1 MRVNNN
7 KGEYFMKY
15 INNAIPLICILLIS
29 TSVQS
34 QELEEITVTA
44 RKLEENLQDVPIA
57 ITAFTSDQI
66 AERGLGDVFDVSNFT
81 PGFSFEK
88 LNRFG
93 VQGGGSRPVIRG
105 MSQILGEANASIF
118 VDGLQYNDS
127 ILSFPF
133 DIVDRV
139 EVIKGPQA
147 ALFGRATFAG
157 AINLITKRGTNEFQN
172 KLSIRA
178 ADYSEFETSF
188 FSSGPMIEDKLFYM
202 VNVRSYDFG
211 GFYRNGIDGGDRIG
225 DERSQNFDGSLEY
238 KPSEAWNIR
247 LAVGFGKDEDG
258 AAAVTLQD
266 RFSNN
271 CFLNVAR
278 QYYCGEV
285 VETPGS
291 VQNLA
296 LFGSNIGLD
305 KDSKRT
311 SMQIEYSTDTFTISS
326 NTGYFAAD
334 QTYGYDVD
342 LTANS
347 TFAGGTFN
355 RVAVSDR
362 KEMSTELLIRS
373 NTTSPLQ
380 WMVGTYI
387 YRSRRD
393 FREDRLNGSTVD
405 QGEGRIDNE
414 AFFGSLNY
422 DFSDRLSGS
431 LELRYA
437 EDEVFNFNPGSRPT
451 APLIGNT
458 FDSVSPRATL
468 NWQVNDDSMV
478 YGSYAVGNK
487 PGFINANPLLAP
499 NEIFADEEESDII
512 ELGLKTVFGDGRYML
527 NVAVYYI
534 DWQNQQLTSGT
545 TLSDGRPVTI
555 VVNAGETE
563 VMGAEAE
570 FTAAVSERL
579 TVSAGLSVNNAE
591 FQRFDD
597 NEQGL
602 FTPGQKSV
610 AGNQTPNSARNQANV
625 SARYEFPMS
634 NNMMGYVR
642 GDYSYS
648 SKKYAQIFNYAHTGD
663 QNLINL
669 KAGVESENWTLSLFV
684 NNVTD
689 DRTPSTVIRFVDFA
703 NFLPVGTSERTSSF
717 VRAFQYPL
725 ADKRQVGVAASYE
738 F

>member
-1 MRVNNN
+1 MRC
-7 KGEYFMKY
+7 
-15 INNAIPLICILLIS
+15 AIILSFIVLLSLPPIAF
-29 TSVQS
+29 S
-34 QELEEITVTA
+34 QTLDEITVTA
-44 RKLEENLQDVPIA
+44 RKVEENLQEVPISV
-57 ITAFTSDQI
+57 TAFTGDQL
-66 AERGLGDVFDVSNFT
+66 AERGLEDIYAVSNFT
-81 PGFSFEK
+81 TSFSFEK
-88 LNRFG
+88 LNRYG

-133 DIVDRV
+133 EIVDRV

-157 AINLITKRGTNEFQN
+157 AINLITKRGSNDFEN
-172 KLSIRA
+172 KVSARV
-178 ADYSEFETSF
+178 ADYGEFEASF
-188 FSSGPMIEDKLFYM
+188 FSRGPIVEDKLFYTL
-202 VNVRSYDFG
+202 NVRAYDFG
-211 GFYRNGIDGGDRIG
+211 GFYRNAIDGGERIG
-225 DERSQNFDGSLEY
+225 DESSRNFDGSLEY
-238 KPSEAWNIR
+238 NPNDAWNIR
-247 LAVGFGKDEDG
+247 FSLGIGKDEDG
-258 AAAVTLQD
+258 AAALTLQD

-271 CFLNVAR
+271 CFLDVAR

-285 VETPGS
+285 VETDAS

-296 LFGSNIGLD
+296 LFGDSIGLD
-305 KDSKRT
+305 KDATRS
-311 SMQIEYSTDTFTISS
+311 SLQVEYSTDTFTVAS
-326 NTGYFAAD
+326 NTGYFGAD

-362 KEMSTELLIRS
+362 KEVSTELLVRS
-373 NTTSPLQ
+373 NTSNPLQ
-380 WMVGTYI
+380 WMVGTYL
-387 YRSRRD
+387 YQSRRD

-405 QGEGRIDNE
+405 QGEARIDNL

-431 LELRYA
+431 VELRYA
-437 EDEVFNFNPGSRPT
+437 EDEVSNFNSAARPT

-458 FDSVSPRATL
+458 FDSVSPRVTL
-468 NWQVNDDSMV
+468 NYQVNEDSMV
-478 YGSYAVGNK
+478 YGSYAKGNK

-499 NEIFADEEESDII
+499 NEIFADEEESDNF
-512 ELGLKTVFGDGRYML
+512 EFGSKNVFGDGRFML
-527 NVAVYYI
+527 NLAVYFI
-534 DWQNQQLTSGT
+534 DWQDQQLTTGT

-563 VMGAEAE
+563 VMGVEAE
-570 FTAAVSERL
+570 FTAAVTERL
-579 TVSAGLSVNNAE
+579 TVSLGLSVNDSE
-591 FQRFDD
+591 FIELNDP
-597 NEQGL
+597 EQAL
-602 FTPGQKSV
+602 FTGDPSV
-610 AGNQTPNSARNQANV
+610 AGNQTPNSARTQGNA
-625 SARYEFPMS
+625 SARYDFPVGESM
-634 NNMMGYVR
+634 NGFVR
-642 GDYSYS
+642 GDYAYS
-648 SKKYAQIFNYAHTGD
+648 SKKYAQIFNYAHSGD
-663 QNLINL
+663 QNLLNL
-669 KAGVESENWTLSLFV
+669 RAGIESDKWTVAIFV

-703 NFLPVGTSERTSSF
+703 NFLPRGTSARTSSF

-725 ADKRQVGVAASYE
+725 ADKRQWGMSATYS